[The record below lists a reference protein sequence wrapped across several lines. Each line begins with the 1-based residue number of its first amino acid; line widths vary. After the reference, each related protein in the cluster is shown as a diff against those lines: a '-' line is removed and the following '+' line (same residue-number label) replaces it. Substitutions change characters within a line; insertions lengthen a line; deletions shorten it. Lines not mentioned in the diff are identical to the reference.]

1 MENVKAQS
9 FISFNLNFAL
19 LMLASGRDEEYRKAL
34 TKVIAG
40 VEALPEDLFIDI
52 NTEGLDT

>member
-19 LMLASGRDEEYRKAL
+19 LMLTSGREEEAQMALAKA
-34 TKVIAG
+34 IAG
-40 VEALPEDLFIDI
+40 IEALPDDLFIDI
-52 NTEGLDT
+52 NLEELDT

>member
-19 LMLASGRDEEYRKAL
+19 LMLSVGRDEEASRAL
-34 TKVIAG
+34 AKLVAG
-40 VEALPEDLFIDI
+40 IEALPEDLFIDV
-52 NTEGLDT
+52 NTEEL